1 MTRGTWRSGTA
12 ASAAEV
18 LAVGTL
24 PAAASRSRRVVAGDP
39 ATLIKVVLDGPAQVL
54 PADRPKYQV
63 VMPPFAAA
71 FSDADIAET
80 LTFVRRAFGNGAA
93 AITTAQ
99 VKSQR

>member
-1 MTRGTWRSGTA
+1 
-12 ASAAEV
+12 
-18 LAVGTL
+18 
-24 PAAASRSRRVVAGDP
+24 
-39 ATLIKVVLDGPAQVL
+39 LIKVVLNGPAQVL

-71 FSDADIAET
+71 FSDQDIADT

-93 AITTAQ
+93 AITTAH